1 LKKLFTQIIAANRGN
16 RAHGYGEPMQMISD
30 IKRCAAGKRTV
41 REKIPEC
48 FAETKYRGI
57 YGRCGHRQNGST
69 P

>member
-1 LKKLFTQIIAANRGN
+1 
-16 RAHGYGEPMQMISD
+16 
-30 IKRCAAGKRTV
+30 V
-41 REKIPEC
+41 REKIPEY